1 MASRRILKKSINNL
15 TFDLIS
21 ECYIYKHFNPGK
33 KDEQVGEVLEDI
45 ARKRNDLVQQV
56 NHPTNKNDYKKN
68 RKYFREVAQG
78 MNSLV
83 GAMDKLA
90 KK

>member
-33 KDEQVGEVLEDI
+33 KDDLVGEVLEDI
-45 ARKRNDLVQQV
+45 ARKRNDLVLKM
-56 NHPTNKNDYKKN
+56 NHPTNKSDYKQN
-68 RKYFREVAQG
+68 RKYFREVALG
-78 MNSLV
+78 MNDLV